1 MIQSSNISLPW
12 YHYGHKYMD
21 VEAVYNATSSA
32 LEYARSGNG
41 PIILD
46 METYRY
52 RGHSMS
58 DPANY
63 RAKEEVSTMRNSKDS
78 IERLKKELLSNK
90 ALVEED
96 LKKIDKEIKE
106 VVNKAAAFAQN
117 DNEPDVSELYTDIVI

>member
-1 MIQSSNISLPW
+1 
-12 YHYGHKYMD
+12 
-21 VEAVYNATSSA
+21 
-32 LEYARSGNG
+32 
-41 PIILD
+41 
-46 METYRY
+46 
-52 RGHSMS
+52 MS